1 MRGTE
6 RTWNVDAVEDGL
18 AAVDGGGEPRAHLPA
33 WLLPP
38 EAREGDVLRVE
49 HTVELDGSVIVRIRL
64 DRAASE
70 QARQQSR
77 ELLGRAAETDDG
89 GDLYV

>member
-1 MRGTE
+1 MSATE
-6 RTWNVDAVEDGL
+6 RRWSVGAVQDGL
-18 AAVDGGGEPRAHLPA
+18 AAVDESGAPRAHLPA
-33 WLLPP
+33 WMLPP

-49 HTVELDGSVIVRIRL
+49 HTVELDDSVIVHIRL
-64 DRAASE
+64 DRAASA

-77 ELLGRAAETDDG
+77 DLLRGAVQADRG